1 MTSKKQQL
9 SIQQQLFQEV
19 AQEMATRMLAGS
31 PLGGPAVVGGNGKG
45 ATGGGGWGNTLPGA
59 KPASGTS
66 PSQNPFII
74 PKPSGLNIF
83 SQTFPSNYY
92 VEWNLATW
100 RSACDQAIKQGYTM
114 SYATLVSWCFECSP
128 FIQSLFVAFSSAIGK
143 IPFMFQDENGNE
155 LPEWTEELCNKSWQK
170 DLRKEIALSKFWGF
184 IGLNFDP
191 IAGKIYKYP
200 MQDIDPINRMLKQST
215 FSFYDG
221 ENFADSD
228 NLLFVQPSTSY
239 ESFLG
244 WMQPIARS
252 FIQMNLNKNNWIA
265 AGRKLAFPVMTV
277 GYPQNGI
284 NNDVDGA
291 QFNQYKLQA
300 DQIAS
305 NLDPS
310 KAIVYPFTM
319 EAGGEKTKSLDIEFE
334 KTGTPAKA
342 HAIYSDFNSA
352 EKDEIR
358 ELVLGGTLTSSTP
371 SGGGGTRAQGK
382 VHENKLE
389 VIVADLI
396 EFVETVHND
405 EYLKKI
411 SKFYKEFPK
420 GKFVANK
427 TKQPTIEEITALST
441 VLNENGKRFTDD
453 FFEQYGLS
461 RDFFEDAP
469 VVMPAGSSEVDDNED
484 SNTLHVIARR
494 TTASTKKKR

>member
-1 MTSKKQQL
+1 MASKRQIAL
-9 SIQQQLFQEV
+9 QQQLFSEV
-19 AQEMATRMLAGS
+19 AMEMATRMLAGS
-31 PLGGPAVVGGNGKG
+31 PLGGPAVVGGGKG
-45 ATGGGGWGNTLPGA
+45 SGGGAGWGQPSKGARPATGTAP
-59 KPASGTS
+59 P
-66 PSQNPFII
+66 QNPFII
-74 PKPSGLNIF
+74 PKPAGLNIF

-100 RSACDQAIKQGYTM
+100 RAACDQAVKQGYTM

-143 IPFMFQDENGNE
+143 IPFMYLDEKGNE
-155 LPEWTEELCNKSWQK
+155 IPEWTEELCNKPWQK

-191 IAGKIYKYP
+191 VNGKVYKYP

-221 ENFADSD
+221 ELFDDSD

-277 GYPQNGI
+277 GYPQNGNAI
-284 NNDVDGA
+284 ATDGDTY
-291 QFNQYKLQA
+291 NQYRLQSE
-300 DQIAS
+300 QIAA

-310 KAIVYPFTM
+310 KAIVYPYTQDSNGNRIK
-319 EAGGEKTKSLDIEFE
+319 ALDVEFE

-342 HAIYSDFNSA
+342 HAIFSDFNSA

-396 EFVETVHND
+396 EFVEMTLND
-405 EYLKKI
+405 DYKKKI
-411 SKFYKEFPK
+411 TKFYKGGIPK
-420 GKFVANK
+420 GGFSANK

-441 VLNENGKRFTDD
+441 VLNQNGKRFTDD
-453 FFEQYGLS
+453 FFEQYGLQ

-469 VVMPAGSSEVDDNED
+469 VPAPAGGNSNDDNEYHAYLPGRM
-484 SNTLHVIARR
+484 TL
-494 TTASTKKKR
+494 SSKKKS